1 MNDTSEPIARPSK
14 EHPLVDGERFTTAW
28 IDIAKFPG
36 GMMMSSHGGKFG
48 PVPATTGC
56 SITTSPLIAD
66 EWRARGSPVIEIQL
80 TSAETPDVLRV
91 GLAKDVYDDGQDH
104 HPATYVGRKGDI
116 VVIHSI
122 QTAVVSHSGTG
133 HGFVVHDGELE
144 LAPAAKAG
152 DVDPNSKEALSLDL
166 EKVQTEL
173 DDALAALAEART
185 HHDILHP
192 TCNAELA
199 NALNGGVL

>member
-1 MNDTSEPIARPSK
+1 VTDTSDNSARPSK

-80 TSAETPDVLRV
+80 TSAETP
-91 GLAKDVYDDGQDH
+91 
-104 HPATYVGRKGDI
+104 
-116 VVIHSI
+116 VVP
-122 QTAVVSHSGTG
+122 QCQC
-133 HGFVVHDGELE
+133 GEHQWPGNWKRIE
-144 LAPAAKAG
+144 DSMHRMHYRHQPC
-152 DVDPNSKEALSLDL
+152 D
-166 EKVQTEL
+166 T
-173 DDALAALAEART
+173 
-185 HHDILHP
+185 
-192 TCNAELA
+192 
-199 NALNGGVL
+199 LNGSVQRD

>member
-1 MNDTSEPIARPSK
+1 VTDTSDNSARPSK

-80 TSAETPDVLRV
+80 TSAETPEQPSR
-91 GLAKDVYDDGQDH
+91 GLLMSMAIRLDHGLGVPGYYDQDIFGSNAPTH
-104 HPATYVGRKGDI
+104 QQRLDAAITTARQMWEEVVGR
-116 VVIHSI
+116 
-122 QTAVVSHSGTG
+122 
-133 HGFVVHDGELE
+133 GFYRPEKDAEY
-144 LAPAAKAG
+144 AARFYAAHALKA
-152 DVDPNSKEALSLDL
+152 DEQP
-166 EKVQTEL
+166 
-173 DDALAALAEART
+173 
-185 HHDILHP
+185 
-192 TCNAELA
+192 
-199 NALNGGVL
+199 